1 MKSNSSLKPFFLI
14 LLYILLLTSCVGR
27 RNMVYFQEGKEEN
40 LRFSRDENIK
50 VKPGDLL
57 TIRVS
62 AAEQE
67 AAQPFN
73 LVKSVASL
81 DKAGGQVELE
91 TYMVSEEGTIQFPV
105 IGTVEVAGLTSFEV
119 AEKIKNEIDEYV
131 TGAIVNVR
139 VLNFQVTVLG
149 EVKNPGTF
157 NIEDDHISLPKAL
170 GLAGDLTIWGKRN
183 NVLVIRESNGEKTE
197 AYLDLTDSR
206 VISSPFYYLKQNDV
220 VYVEPKGSRRQ
231 TASNLGVAASY
242 LSVLSIITS
251 LVIVFTR

>member
-1 MKSNSSLKPFFLI
+1 MKSFSCFKPLAMV
-14 LLYILLLTSCVGR
+14 LLYVMVLASCVGR
-27 RNMVYFQEGKEEN
+27 RDMVYFQEGKEES
-40 LRFSRDENIK
+40 LKFHPEENIE

-73 LVKSVASL
+73 LVKSVAAL

-105 IGTVEVAGLTSFEV
+105 IGSVEVAGLTSFEV
-119 AEKIKNEIDEYV
+119 AEKIKSEINEYV

-157 NIEDDHISLPKAL
+157 DIEDDHISLPKAL

-183 NVLVIRESNGEKTE
+183 NVLVMRELDGEKSE

-206 VISSPFYYLKQNDV
+206 VITSPFYYLKQNDV

-231 TASNLGVAASY
+231 SAGSLGVAASY
-242 LSVLSIITS
+242 LSILSVITS